1 MNELDFQ
8 GKLYTQEFKEWIIKF
23 TKKENVYPKIVELDP
38 TSFCMFDCPDCINS
52 NLIRKEHNCLQ
63 FTYEELEKLIYEL
76 HELGVLG
83 IIFIGGGEPLMHKDF
98 SKILY
103 LCKKLN
109 IKIGITTN
117 GLLIDKHMEAIA
129 KFADWTRVSMDAGN
143 PKTFNVVRPNR
154 IKNSFNIICKNI
166 STLSKIKN
174 GKLGYSF
181 LLIENKKLNYSNVSD
196 LFQAAELAKN
206 LGCDYFEYKPM
217 VDENHF
223 LVKYSDEFMNELDNI
238 TKKISLLEDE
248 KFKIIY
254 PQSMNQYKEKNLVQ
268 YKKHKMCPVT
278 YLRTL
283 ITPYGIYPCP
293 YKRGYE
299 KYNIGNIKENSFK
312 NIWNYY
318 KFENH
323 CKEINACKDCNF
335 FCIRDK
341 LNQELLKLVKNPYLI
356 DNIDFGETKDVFV

>member
-1 MNELDFQ
+1 
-8 GKLYTQEFKEWIIKF
+8 
-23 TKKENVYPKIVELDP
+23 
-38 TSFCMFDCPDCINS
+38 
-52 NLIRKEHNCLQ
+52 
-63 FTYEELEKLIYEL
+63 
-76 HELGVLG
+76 
-83 IIFIGGGEPLMHKDF
+83 MHKDF

-238 TKKISLLEDE
+238 TKKI
-248 KFKIIY
+248 
-254 PQSMNQYKEKNLVQ
+254 
-268 YKKHKMCPVT
+268 
-278 YLRTL
+278 
-283 ITPYGIYPCP
+283 
-293 YKRGYE
+293 
-299 KYNIGNIKENSFK
+299 
-312 NIWNYY
+312 
-318 KFENH
+318 
-323 CKEINACKDCNF
+323 
-335 FCIRDK
+335 
-341 LNQELLKLVKNPYLI
+341 
-356 DNIDFGETKDVFV
+356 